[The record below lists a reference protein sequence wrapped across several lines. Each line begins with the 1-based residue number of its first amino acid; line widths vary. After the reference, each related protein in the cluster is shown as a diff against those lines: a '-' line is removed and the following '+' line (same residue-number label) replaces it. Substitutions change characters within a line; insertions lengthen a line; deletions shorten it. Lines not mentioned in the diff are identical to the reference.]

1 VVSDLVKRYRRNAPP
16 AVDGLS
22 FQVRSGEVFGL
33 LGPNGAGKTTTV
45 GVLTT
50 RVRPTSGTATVQG
63 VDVMA
68 DAKRA
73 RQLLAVV
80 PQRNN
85 LDRSLNIRQNLLFH
99 AAYHGVGRAERNRRA
114 DEILERMGLAQQ
126 ANARVDFVSGGQS
139 QRVMIARALMHRPK
153 VMFLDEPSTGLDPQ
167 ARLFVHERVAE
178 LHEDGVTVVLTTHDM
193 DEAAKLCDRVGIV
206 DHGKLLALDT
216 PTALTKG
223 LPGSTTLTVV
233 VDIADVA
240 AELVAEKLS
249 AIEGIERVERI
260 NAAGGPP
267 GGMPPGMMMPGM
279 PGMGTQPSGGGA
291 AAGTGQFRLYT
302 SATPAVAL
310 PTVMNTLSGLGCDVR
325 DLSFG
330 TPSLEDVFIHLTGR
344 ELR

>member
-1 VVSDLVKRYRRNAPP
+1 
-16 AVDGLS
+16 VDGLS
-22 FQVRSGEVFGL
+22 FTVRQGEIFGL

-50 RVRPTSGTATVQG
+50 RVKLTAGRAVVHG
-63 VDVMA
+63 VDVHA
-68 DAKRA
+68 NPQRA

-99 AAYHGVGRAERNRRA
+99 AAYHGVGRAERTARA
-114 DEILERMGLAQQ
+114 DEILTRMGLTDQ
-126 ANARVDFVSGGQS
+126 ASARVDFVSGGQA

-178 LHEDGVTVVLTTHDM
+178 LRAGGVTVVLTTHDM

-216 PTALTKG
+216 PSALTRG
-223 LPGSTTLTVV
+223 LPGSTTLSVTI
-233 VDIADVA
+233 DLGDNPP
-240 AELVAEKLS
+240 ELVVKELGRVP
-249 AIEGIERVERI
+249 GIEKVERI
-260 NAAGGPP
+260 TDGLGH
-267 GGMPPGMMMPGM
+267 
-279 PGMGTQPSGGGA
+279 
-291 AAGTGQFRLYT
+291 FRLYT
-302 SATPAVAL
+302 SDEPAISL
-310 PTVMNTLSGLGCDVR
+310 PTVVTGLAGLGCELK
-325 DLSFG
+325 DLAIG
-330 TPSLEDVFIHLTGR
+330 TPSLEDVFISLTGR